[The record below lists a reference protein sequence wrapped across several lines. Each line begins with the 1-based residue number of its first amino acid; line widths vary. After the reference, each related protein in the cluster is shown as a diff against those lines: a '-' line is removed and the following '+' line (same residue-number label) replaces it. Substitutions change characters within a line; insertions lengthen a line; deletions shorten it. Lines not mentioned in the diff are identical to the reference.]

1 METVKIRNITLSR
14 ILKIIKE
21 SKLTAKDFAK
31 NAGIAGNS
39 ITDWKTG
46 RSKPS
51 VNALRKISKTYK
63 VQLEW
68 LTGDSKYR
76 TKEDEFNNFKQKE
89 VQKANERFKT
99 NKIK

>member
-1 METVKIRNITLSR
+1 MKNIVISR
-14 ILKIIKE
+14 IMRLIRENKM
-21 SKLTAKDFAK
+21 TAKDFSK
-31 NAGIAGNS
+31 KAGIAGGS

-51 VNALRKISKTYK
+51 LDSIRRISKTYN

-76 TKEDEFNNFKQKE
+76 TKEEEFLNFKKE
-89 VQKANERFKT
+89 V
-99 NKIK
+99 I